1 MKECFDLLKKYK
13 HKLTRQQILTLK
25 GQIKANDI
33 VGFKKGLRNI
43 IRSIYEKRNDKRN

>member
-25 GQIKANDI
+25 GQIKKEDYE
-33 VGFKKGLRNI
+33 GFKKGLITILER
-43 IRSIYEKRNDKRN
+43 YKL